1 VAEERKPL
9 KARNLQVIDHLGTLY
24 ATFGDFPLWKMDNV
38 SFGVWKLCDGE
49 RNIDQ
54 IVQELAGRINRTPED
69 VRPTVE
75 EILSELYKMKFIEW
89 I

>member
-1 VAEERKPL
+1 VVEEPKPL
-9 KARNLQVIDHLGTLY
+9 KAPNLQIIDHLGTLY

-38 SFGVWKLCDGE
+38 SFGVLRLCDGE
-49 RNIDQ
+49 RSVSQ
-54 IVQELAGRINRTPED
+54 ITEELASRINRSSED

-75 EILSELYKMKFIEW
+75 DILSELYRMKFIHW